1 MAKTLASRAS
11 TLGNTQKTNT
21 AFRKFFKNATTTK
34 QQSNVLFEAYKSEAK
49 GKVLTKNVA
58 REVFRKAKQLGMSYE
73 SLRKISK
80 KVLKGESA
88 FSRLSHLN
96 DLDPNTAQKNPQVNK
111 GEIIQDIL
119 DKGRENRTKISLD
132 AQKNNRA
139 NFLNFKNSEKGLRA
153 AVSSGILAGGKENN
167 AAEVQKNISLQG
179 QLVNHEKSFFEKKEE
194 EAKSMLSKIQEKP
207 TPKKEKIAKEPII
220 QENQPEE
227 LDQEKLQKNTPAIM
241 PIKKEE
247 AISMLD
253 KIQEVSAPQK
263 EDIAKKLP
271 EKSDREQSQK
281 DTQASELT
289 KKEAKSML
297 NKIQKESSL
306 DNKYE
311 KVDEKN
317 VLQILKNLQREVN
330 EMSSAGQTDS
340 LKYQK
345 MVELLAKNQNGDG
358 LWKPATEMD
367 MAAIES
373 YLREEREKQEEISD
387 DIDDESK
394 SKNVNAG
401 PI

>member
-1 MAKTLASRAS
+1 MKKKRRRKQNLYCQDSRE
-11 TLGNTQKTNT
+11 TNT
-21 AFRKFFKNATTTK
+21 
-34 QQSNVLFEAYKSEAK
+34 
-49 GKVLTKNVA
+49 
-58 REVFRKAKQLGMSYE
+58 
-73 SLRKISK
+73 
-80 KVLKGESA
+80 
-88 FSRLSHLN
+88 
-96 DLDPNTAQKNPQVNK
+96 
-111 GEIIQDIL
+111 
-119 DKGRENRTKISLD
+119 
-132 AQKNNRA
+132 
-139 NFLNFKNSEKGLRA
+139 
-153 AVSSGILAGGKENN
+153 
-167 AAEVQKNISLQG
+167 
-179 QLVNHEKSFFEKKEE
+179 
-194 EAKSMLSKIQEKP
+194 
-207 TPKKEKIAKEPII
+207 KKEKIAKEPII

-387 DIDDESK
+387 DIDDES
-394 SKNVNAG
+394 NQRM
-401 PI
+401 